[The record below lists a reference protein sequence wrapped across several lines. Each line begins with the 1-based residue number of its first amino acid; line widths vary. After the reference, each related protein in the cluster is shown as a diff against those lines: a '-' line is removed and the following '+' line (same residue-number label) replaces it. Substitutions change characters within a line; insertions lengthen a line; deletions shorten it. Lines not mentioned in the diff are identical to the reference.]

1 MNAVARE
8 AHLRALGVEP
18 LRLRQTPVTPV
29 VAAAVPPQ
37 RTSPEVPAAV
47 AASAPA
53 AAEVATR
60 ICRLALLP
68 DTAELADPALNAM
81 YSALSAAVSKAGLQ
95 SVRPCDVAADPSAA
109 VMVFGTASLPADVP
123 AVRVL
128 RADPLRVLHT
138 DRERKR
144 RLWEQLQAL
153 GRGEVG

>member
-8 AHLRALGVEP
+8 EYLRALGITP
-18 LRLRQTPVTPV
+18 LYLRRPVATVAETQTVRPKVAPAEIAAPV
-29 VAAAVPPQ
+29 VLP
-37 RTSPEVPAAV
+37 AV
-47 AASAPA
+47 AALEAAP
-53 AAEVATR
+53 R

-68 DTAELADPALNAM
+68 DTTELADPALNAM

-95 SVRPCDVAADPSAA
+95 SVRPRDVAADPSAA
-109 VMVFGTASLPADVP
+109 VMVFGTAPLPADVP
-123 AVRVL
+123 VVRVL